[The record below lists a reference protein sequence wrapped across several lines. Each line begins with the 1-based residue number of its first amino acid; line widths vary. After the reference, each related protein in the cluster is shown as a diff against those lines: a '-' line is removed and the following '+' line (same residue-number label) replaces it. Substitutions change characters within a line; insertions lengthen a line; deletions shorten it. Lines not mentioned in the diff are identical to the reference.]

1 MANVIKLKRG
11 TSTPTTSD
19 IVDGEVAVDT
29 SAKKLYVRDS
39 STIKEIG
46 GGLQNVSED
55 SSPQLGGSLD
65 VNGQDIVTTSNA
77 DIELAPNGTG
87 KTVLKGN
94 TNPGTLVFNCESNS
108 HGQTVKGQP
117 HSASVTNV
125 LTLPAGGDQ
134 EIVGAA
140 ATQTLTNKTI
150 DVDNNT
156 ISNIE
161 VDNLK
166 SGVLDTDLSSVSGS
180 DDTLASAKAIK
191 AYVDA
196 NSGGGGGS
204 GDITAVTAGT
214 GLSGGGTSG
223 DVTLNIANT
232 AVTAG
237 SYTSADITVDAQG
250 RITAASNGSGGGGGG
265 GGGASSLNDLSDAKT
280 DNSDAAIGIG
290 SGALAADDGGNS
302 TVALGKDAL
311 NDQTSGNYNCAVGVE
326 ALSKVTSTS
335 QNMAFGVYAGR
346 YTTGSSNVFV
356 GYSAGEGVNGSTTGS
371 NNVAIGEKAMEST
384 TSGGNNTAIG
394 YRTLKSATTAD
405 SNTAIGYNGL
415 TNATT
420 ASYNS
425 SLGYQAL
432 KSCTTGNF
440 NNAFGYG
447 ALDSLTTP
455 AFNTASGYN
464 SGGDLTTGGSNC
476 FYGASSGA
484 SVTTG
489 DDNTLIGKSSG
500 NSGANALTTGDNNT
514 CIGKN
519 ATPSSQTVSNEITL
533 GDSLINK
540 FRIPGIDFVLKDNG
554 GTPTEGHVLTVDAN
568 GEAAFA
574 AASGGGGSGS
584 SDYVHIS
591 NTIFSSSAATI
602 EISLPTGYDK
612 FEFIFNMYSA
622 GRAHIYFSFSEDDGS
637 SYIVNNFKVASQ
649 NNGYSYSS
657 TSTSTAYNG
666 PLMVER
672 AKHLTGIIKIL
683 RASETSDT
691 RFLSFCSGF
700 DGGSYD
706 GSIQSASGMSDA
718 QSARINKVQ
727 FKATGSY
734 TFDSGK
740 ICLYGIKD
748 S

>member
-46 GGLQNVSED
+46 GGLQNISED

-117 HSASVTNV
+117 HSASVTNA

-134 EIVGAA
+134 EIVGTA

-150 DVDNNT
+150 DVDDNT

-196 NSGGGGGS
+196 NSGGGGGGS

-223 DVTLNIANT
+223 DVTVNIADT

-250 RITAASNGSGGGGGG
+250 RITAASNGSGGGGG
-265 GGGASSLNDLSDAKT
+265 
-280 DNSDAAIGIG
+280 
-290 SGALAADDGGNS
+290 
-302 TVALGKDAL
+302 
-311 NDQTSGNYNCAVGVE
+311 
-326 ALSKVTSTS
+326 
-335 QNMAFGVYAGR
+335 
-346 YTTGSSNVFV
+346 
-356 GYSAGEGVNGSTTGS
+356 
-371 NNVAIGEKAMEST
+371 
-384 TSGGNNTAIG
+384 
-394 YRTLKSATTAD
+394 
-405 SNTAIGYNGL
+405 
-415 TNATT
+415 
-420 ASYNS
+420 
-425 SLGYQAL
+425 
-432 KSCTTGNF
+432 
-440 NNAFGYG
+440 
-447 ALDSLTTP
+447 
-455 AFNTASGYN
+455 
-464 SGGDLTTGGSNC
+464 
-476 FYGASSGA
+476 
-484 SVTTG
+484 
-489 DDNTLIGKSSG
+489 
-500 NSGANALTTGDNNT
+500 
-514 CIGKN
+514 
-519 ATPSSQTVSNEITL
+519 
-533 GDSLINK
+533 
-540 FRIPGIDFVLKDNG
+540 
-554 GTPTEGHVLTVDAN
+554 
-568 GEAAFA
+568 
-574 AASGGGGSGS
+574 GS

-649 NNGYSYSS
+649 NNSYSYSS
-657 TSTSTAYNG
+657 TSTSTNYNG
-666 PLMVER
+666 ALLIDR
-672 AKHLTGIIKIL
+672 AKHITGSIKIL

-691 RFLSFCSGF
+691 RFISFCSGF
-700 DGGSYD
+700 DGGSYS

-727 FKATGSY
+727 FKATGAY

-740 ICLYGIKD
+740 ISLYGIKD

>member
-55 SSPQLGGSLD
+55 SSPQLGGPLD

-94 TNPGTLVFNCESNS
+94 TNSGTLVFNCENNS

-196 NSGGGGGS
+196 NSGGGGGGS
-204 GDITAVTAGT
+204 GAITAVTAGT

-223 DVTLNIANT
+223 DVTLNMANT

-250 RITAASNGSGGGGGG
+250 RITAASNGSGGGGG
-265 GGGASSLNDLSDAKT
+265 
-280 DNSDAAIGIG
+280 
-290 SGALAADDGGNS
+290 SG
-302 TVALGKDAL
+302 
-311 NDQTSGNYNCAVGVE
+311 
-326 ALSKVTSTS
+326 
-335 QNMAFGVYAGR
+335 
-346 YTTGSSNVFV
+346 
-356 GYSAGEGVNGSTTGS
+356 
-371 NNVAIGEKAMEST
+371 
-384 TSGGNNTAIG
+384 
-394 YRTLKSATTAD
+394 
-405 SNTAIGYNGL
+405 
-415 TNATT
+415 
-420 ASYNS
+420 
-425 SLGYQAL
+425 
-432 KSCTTGNF
+432 
-440 NNAFGYG
+440 
-447 ALDSLTTP
+447 
-455 AFNTASGYN
+455 
-464 SGGDLTTGGSNC
+464 
-476 FYGASSGA
+476 
-484 SVTTG
+484 
-489 DDNTLIGKSSG
+489 
-500 NSGANALTTGDNNT
+500 
-514 CIGKN
+514 
-519 ATPSSQTVSNEITL
+519 
-533 GDSLINK
+533 
-540 FRIPGIDFVLKDNG
+540 
-554 GTPTEGHVLTVDAN
+554 
-568 GEAAFA
+568 
-574 AASGGGGSGS
+574 
-584 SDYVHIS
+584 DYVHIS
-591 NTIFSSSAATI
+591 TTDISSATNSV
-602 EISLPTGYDK
+602 EITLPTGYDR
-612 FEFIFNMYSA
+612 FEFMFDFYSA
-622 GRAHIYFSFSEDDGS
+622 GRAHVYMQFSEDNGS
-637 SYIVNNFKVASQ
+637 NYLTNAYRVTSQ
-649 NNGYSYSS
+649 NNSYSS
-657 TSTSTAYNG
+657 SLTWSSNAYSG
-666 PLMVER
+666 AVMPDRSVYSV
-672 AKHLTGIIKIL
+672 GFIKIF
-683 RASETSDT
+683 RASETSAT
-691 RFLSFCSGF
+691 RFFASSSGF
-700 DGGSYD
+700 DGGSYN
-706 GSIQSASGMSDA
+706 GTVQSAAGMSTA
-718 QSARINKVQ
+718 QTARINKVK
-727 FKATGSY
+727 FRASGSY
-734 TFDSGK
+734 TFDQGR
-740 ICLYGIKD
+740 IVLYGINV

>member
-94 TNPGTLVFNCESNS
+94 TNPGTLVFNCENNS
-108 HGQTVKGQP
+108 HGQTVKAQP

-125 LTLPAGGDQ
+125 LTLPPGGDQ

-196 NSGGGGGS
+196 NSGGGGGGS

-223 DVTLNIANT
+223 DVTLNMANT

-250 RITAASNGSGGGGGG
+250 RITAASNGSGGGGG
-265 GGGASSLNDLSDAKT
+265 
-280 DNSDAAIGIG
+280 
-290 SGALAADDGGNS
+290 
-302 TVALGKDAL
+302 
-311 NDQTSGNYNCAVGVE
+311 
-326 ALSKVTSTS
+326 
-335 QNMAFGVYAGR
+335 
-346 YTTGSSNVFV
+346 
-356 GYSAGEGVNGSTTGS
+356 
-371 NNVAIGEKAMEST
+371 
-384 TSGGNNTAIG
+384 
-394 YRTLKSATTAD
+394 
-405 SNTAIGYNGL
+405 
-415 TNATT
+415 
-420 ASYNS
+420 
-425 SLGYQAL
+425 
-432 KSCTTGNF
+432 
-440 NNAFGYG
+440 
-447 ALDSLTTP
+447 
-455 AFNTASGYN
+455 
-464 SGGDLTTGGSNC
+464 
-476 FYGASSGA
+476 
-484 SVTTG
+484 
-489 DDNTLIGKSSG
+489 
-500 NSGANALTTGDNNT
+500 
-514 CIGKN
+514 
-519 ATPSSQTVSNEITL
+519 
-533 GDSLINK
+533 
-540 FRIPGIDFVLKDNG
+540 
-554 GTPTEGHVLTVDAN
+554 
-568 GEAAFA
+568 
-574 AASGGGGSGS
+574 S

-591 NTIFSSSAATI
+591 NTTVSSSAATI
-602 EISLPTGYDK
+602 EITLPTGYDK
-612 FEFIFNMYSA
+612 FEFMFNFYSA

-637 SYIVNNFKVASQ
+637 SYIVNDYKVYSQ
-649 NNGYSYSS
+649 NNSYGYSM
-657 TSTSTAYNG
+657 TSTSTNYNG
-666 PLMVER
+666 PVMVDR
-672 AKHLTGIIKIL
+672 AKYIVGSLKIF

-691 RFLSFCSGF
+691 QFISFCSGF
-700 DGGSYD
+700 DGGSYS
-706 GSIQSASGMSDA
+706 GSIQSAGGMSTA

-727 FKATGSY
+727 FKATGAY

-740 ICLYGIKD
+740 ISLYGIKD

>member
-94 TNPGTLVFNCESNS
+94 TNSGTLVFNCENNS
-108 HGQTVKGQP
+108 HGQTVKAQP

-166 SGVLDTDLSSVSGS
+166 SGVLDTDLSSVSSS

-196 NSGGGGGS
+196 NSGGGGGGS

-223 DVTLNIANT
+223 DVTLNMANT

-250 RITAASNGSGGGGGG
+250 RITAASNGSGGGGG
-265 GGGASSLNDLSDAKT
+265 
-280 DNSDAAIGIG
+280 
-290 SGALAADDGGNS
+290 SG
-302 TVALGKDAL
+302 
-311 NDQTSGNYNCAVGVE
+311 
-326 ALSKVTSTS
+326 
-335 QNMAFGVYAGR
+335 
-346 YTTGSSNVFV
+346 
-356 GYSAGEGVNGSTTGS
+356 
-371 NNVAIGEKAMEST
+371 
-384 TSGGNNTAIG
+384 
-394 YRTLKSATTAD
+394 
-405 SNTAIGYNGL
+405 
-415 TNATT
+415 
-420 ASYNS
+420 
-425 SLGYQAL
+425 
-432 KSCTTGNF
+432 
-440 NNAFGYG
+440 
-447 ALDSLTTP
+447 
-455 AFNTASGYN
+455 
-464 SGGDLTTGGSNC
+464 
-476 FYGASSGA
+476 
-484 SVTTG
+484 
-489 DDNTLIGKSSG
+489 
-500 NSGANALTTGDNNT
+500 
-514 CIGKN
+514 
-519 ATPSSQTVSNEITL
+519 
-533 GDSLINK
+533 
-540 FRIPGIDFVLKDNG
+540 
-554 GTPTEGHVLTVDAN
+554 
-568 GEAAFA
+568 
-574 AASGGGGSGS
+574 
-584 SDYVHIS
+584 DYVHIS
-591 NTIFSSSAATI
+591 NTTISSSVATI
-602 EISLPTGYDK
+602 EITLPTGYDK
-612 FEFIFNMYSA
+612 FEFMFNFYSA
-622 GRAHIYFSFSEDDGS
+622 GRAHLYFSFSEDDGS
-637 SYIVNNFKVASQ
+637 SYIVNDYKVYSQ
-649 NNGYSYSS
+649 NNSYGYSM
-657 TSTSTAYNG
+657 TSTSTNYNG
-666 PLMVER
+666 PVMVDR
-672 AKHLTGIIKIL
+672 SKYIVGSLKIF

-691 RFLSFCSGF
+691 QFISFCSGF
-700 DGGSYD
+700 DGGSYS
-706 GSIQSASGMSDA
+706 GTIQSAGGMSTA

-727 FKATGSY
+727 FKASGSY

-740 ICLYGIKD
+740 ISLYGIKD